1 MRPHPVPVKVR
12 NRPIDAHDRS
22 VAKGRMA
29 DVANVVSM
37 RPKELC
43 NLSKPKFRL
52 SRGKT
57 LRQTVVPKTSC
68 LLVSAQPHG
77 HRIEVLK
84 GLAETV
90 SKTYYGQFNWI
101 S

>member
-1 MRPHPVPVKVR
+1 VR

-29 DVANVVSM
+29 DMANVVSM

-52 SRGKT
+52 
-57 LRQTVVPKTSC
+57 
-68 LLVSAQPHG
+68 
-77 HRIEVLK
+77 
-84 GLAETV
+84 
-90 SKTYYGQFNWI
+90 
-101 S
+101 

>member
-1 MRPHPVPVKVR
+1 LSFMRPHPVPVKVR

-29 DVANVVSM
+29 DMANVVSM

-52 SRGKT
+52 
-57 LRQTVVPKTSC
+57 
-68 LLVSAQPHG
+68 
-77 HRIEVLK
+77 
-84 GLAETV
+84 
-90 SKTYYGQFNWI
+90 
-101 S
+101 